1 MNIINE
7 HFNSKIIKNLFNNNI
22 SIKYTDYR
30 IRTKTG
36 SNIYQIFNTDNIS
49 FNTNNILD
57 QFNFIKSNLYLQY
70 TELLNKTAIKKIY
83 KTHSL
88 TTNNI
93 IKYLKQYGIDK
104 KIINNENIV
113 LPIIKNINT
122 YMKKLDICVNKI
134 VTGNFTSDN
143 TIDNEVFKKFV
154 NVHDNDIEEIKYNKI
169 TQDLIYELYN
179 KIKIPGNA
187 LIITKHNNNYVIY
200 SNDSDNEKKPYNKIL
215 GNKISV
221 SNFNNTISSTLQ
233 SNLDLLKTEWDLC
246 KENMEYIN
254 ILNYKIPYYTQSG
267 IKNLYVCLQK
277 IFEDTINTETYYDLD
292 EVYNNLEH
300 YLNNTIIEHI
310 YLIKYNSIP
319 TNKHNNIVSYKQ
331 NHAIYNLKRNS
342 IGSYSNILDIIINY
356 INKIETNND
365 ILNKELK
372 KLLNSIENVKSGIH
386 DQVVSTSYN
395 SNYVTI
401 CFNFNDHL
409 LYNKIINFFNIT
421 VYPKISLLY
430 NEYKNISPQETDN
443 YLKNIKQY
451 NKACDIFCNKLS
463 QLER

>member
-187 LIITKHNNNYVIY
+187 LIITKHNNYVIY
-200 SNDSDNEKKPYNKIL
+200 SNDSDNEKMPYNKIL

-310 YLIKYNSIP
+310 YLIKYNNIP

-430 NEYKNISPQETDN
+430 NEYKNIYPSKIDN

-451 NKACDIFCNKLS
+451 NKACDIFCNRLG
-463 QLER
+463 QLEP

>member
-134 VTGNFTSDN
+134 VTGNFTRDN
-143 TIDNEVFKKFV
+143 TIDNDVFKKFV

-187 LIITKHNNNYVIY
+187 LIITKHNNYVIY
-200 SNDSDNEKKPYNKIL
+200 SNDSDNEKMPYNKIL

-233 SNLDLLKTEWDLC
+233 GN
-246 KENMEYIN
+246 
-254 ILNYKIPYYTQSG
+254 
-267 IKNLYVCLQK
+267 
-277 IFEDTINTETYYDLD
+277 
-292 EVYNNLEH
+292 
-300 YLNNTIIEHI
+300 
-310 YLIKYNSIP
+310 
-319 TNKHNNIVSYKQ
+319 
-331 NHAIYNLKRNS
+331 
-342 IGSYSNILDIIINY
+342 
-356 INKIETNND
+356 
-365 ILNKELK
+365 
-372 KLLNSIENVKSGIH
+372 
-386 DQVVSTSYN
+386 
-395 SNYVTI
+395 
-401 CFNFNDHL
+401 
-409 LYNKIINFFNIT
+409 
-421 VYPKISLLY
+421 
-430 NEYKNISPQETDN
+430 
-443 YLKNIKQY
+443 
-451 NKACDIFCNKLS
+451 
-463 QLER
+463 

>member
-1 MNIINE
+1 
-7 HFNSKIIKNLFNNNI
+7 
-22 SIKYTDYR
+22 
-30 IRTKTG
+30 
-36 SNIYQIFNTDNIS
+36 
-49 FNTNNILD
+49 
-57 QFNFIKSNLYLQY
+57 
-70 TELLNKTAIKKIY
+70 
-83 KTHSL
+83 
-88 TTNNI
+88 
-93 IKYLKQYGIDK
+93 
-104 KIINNENIV
+104 
-113 LPIIKNINT
+113 
-122 YMKKLDICVNKI
+122 
-134 VTGNFTSDN
+134 
-143 TIDNEVFKKFV
+143 
-154 NVHDNDIEEIKYNKI
+154 
-169 TQDLIYELYN
+169 
-179 KIKIPGNA
+179 
-187 LIITKHNNNYVIY
+187 
-200 SNDSDNEKKPYNKIL
+200 
-215 GNKISV
+215 
-221 SNFNNTISSTLQ
+221 
-233 SNLDLLKTEWDLC
+233 
-246 KENMEYIN
+246 MEYIN
-254 ILNYKIPYYTQSG
+254 IQNYKIPYYTQSG

-310 YLIKYNSIP
+310 YLIKYNNIP

-372 KLLNSIENVKSGIH
+372 KLLNSIENVKSVIH

-395 SNYVTI
+395 QNYVTI

-430 NEYKNISPQETDN
+430 NEYKNIYPSKIDN

-451 NKACDIFCNKLS
+451 NKACSIFCNRLG
-463 QLER
+463 QLEP